1 MAKVERSDGAYQPRA
16 YDLRHTFAVHSIAHW
31 NRKGVELDK
40 LLPLL
45 AAYLGNLDLLGM
57 QRYVALS
64 PCSFQ
69 SQLERLKI

>member
-1 MAKVERSDGAYQPRA
+1 MTILDSLFQHP
-16 YDLRHTFAVHSIAHW
+16 AVR
-31 NRKGVELDK
+31 NRKGVELEK
-40 LLPLL
+40 TLPLL